1 VARRLVVEADG
12 GSRGNPGP
20 AGYGAV
26 VRDAASGAVLAERA
40 DYLGVTTNNVAE
52 YSGLVAGLRA
62 ALAIDPDAELE
73 VRLDSQLVVE
83 QMRGTWRIKHEDMR
97 RLADEARALVDPATV
112 TWTWVPRAQ
121 NAAADRLANLAM
133 DQKTAIVTDLD
144 AETGRDDAAQAQP
157 LEAGSPDADPT
168 GAGAGAAAPV
178 RAPRPSG
185 AGVRFDEEQPVTV
198 VLVRHG
204 ETTMTVSR
212 GYSGSGEPG
221 PPLNEHGVRQAH
233 AAADLVDRIGRDVWG
248 DIAYPSEV
256 IASPMVRTQQT
267 GGIIGE
273 RLGLPVRTDAVFQEA
288 DFGEWQGLTAE
299 EIEERWPGQLEPW
312 HTKANIRPPG
322 GESIEEVGE
331 RLRRGLDE
339 LRAGGGDRTVVVVSH
354 AVSIRAALGVTMGA
368 QPSSWSQLR
377 VAPASVS
384 IIRLFTDRRDEIAVA
399 GAPSEGW
406 SSRT

>member
-1 VARRLVVEADG
+1 MARRLVVEADG

-26 VRDAASGAVLAERA
+26 VLDGDSGAVLAERA

-52 YSGLVAGLRA
+52 YTGLVAGLRA
-62 ALAIDPDAELE
+62 ALAIDPDARLE
-73 VRLDSQLVVE
+73 VRMDSQLVVE
-83 QMRGTWRIKHEDMR
+83 QMRGTWRIKHEAMR
-97 RLADEARALVDPATV
+97 RLADQVRAIVDPATV
-112 TWTWVPRAQ
+112 VWTWVPRAQ

-133 DQKTAIVTDLD
+133 DQKTAIVTDATELG
-144 AETGRDDAAQAQP
+144 AGEPRDAAR
-157 LEAGSPDADPT
+157 T
-168 GAGAGAAAPV
+168 GAAAPG

-221 PPLNEHGVRQAH
+221 PPLNDHGVRQAH

-248 DIAYPSEV
+248 DIPYPSEV

-267 GGIIGE
+267 GRIIGE
-273 RLGLPVRTDAVFQEA
+273 RLSLPVRTDAVFQEA
-288 DFGEWQGLTAE
+288 NFGEWQGLTAE

-312 HTKANIRPPG
+312 HTQADVRPPG
-322 GESIEEVGE
+322 GESIAEVGV

-339 LRAGGGDRTVVVVSH
+339 LRAAGGDRTVVVVSH

-384 IIRLFTDRRDEIAVA
+384 IVRLFSDRRDEIAVA

-406 SSRT
+406 SSHT

>member
-26 VRDAASGAVLAERA
+26 VRDADTGQVLAERA
-40 DYLGVTTNNVAE
+40 DYLGVVSNNVAE

-62 ALAIDPDAELE
+62 ALAIDAGARLE
-73 VRLDSQLVVE
+73 VRMDSQLVVE

-97 RLADEARALVDPATV
+97 RLADEVRSLVDPATV
-112 TWTWVPRAQ
+112 VWTWVPRAQ
-121 NAAADRLANLAM
+121 NTAADRLANLAM
-133 DQKTAIVTDLD
+133 DQKTAIVTD
-144 AETGRDDAAQAQP
+144 
-157 LEAGSPDADPT
+157 AGAPDADPT
-168 GAGAGAAAPV
+168 GAGAAAVEPV

-221 PPLNEHGVRQAH
+221 PPLNDHGVRQAH

-248 DIAYPSEV
+248 DIEYPSEV

-267 GGIIGE
+267 GKIIGE

-288 DFGEWQGLTAE
+288 NFGEWQGLTAE

-312 HTKANIRPPG
+312 HTKADVRPPG
-322 GESIEEVGE
+322 GESIAEVGE
-331 RLRRGLDE
+331 RVRRGLDE
-339 LRAGGGDRTVVVVSH
+339 LRAAGGDRTVVVVSH

-406 SSRT
+406 SSRG

>member
-1 VARRLVVEADG
+1 MARRLVVEADG

-26 VRDAASGAVLAERA
+26 VRDADTALVLAERA
-40 DYLGVTTNNVAE
+40 DYLGVVSNNVAE

-62 ALAIDPDAELE
+62 ALAIDPDARLE
-73 VRLDSQLVVE
+73 VRMDSQLVIE

-97 RLADEARALVDPATV
+97 RLADEVRALVDPATV
-112 TWTWVPRAQ
+112 VWTWVPRAQ

-133 DQKTAIVTDLD
+133 DQKTAIVTD
-144 AETGRDDAAQAQP
+144 AP
-157 LEAGSPDADPT
+157 EAPDVDPT
-168 GAGAGAAAPV
+168 GAGAAAVEPV

-221 PPLNEHGVRQAH
+221 PPLNDHGVRQAH

-248 DIAYPSEV
+248 DIPYPSEV

-267 GGIIGE
+267 GRIIGE

-288 DFGEWQGLTAE
+288 NFGEWQGLTAE

-312 HTKANIRPPG
+312 HTKADVRPPG
-322 GESIEEVGE
+322 GESIAEVGE

-339 LRAGGGDRTVVVVSH
+339 LRAAGGDRTVVVVSH

-406 SSRT
+406 SSRL

>member
-1 VARRLVVEADG
+1 MAHRLVVEADG

-26 VRDAASGAVLAERA
+26 VRDAVTGEVLAERA
-40 DYLGVTTNNVAE
+40 DYLGLTTNNVAE

-62 ALAIDPDAELE
+62 ALEIDPAAELE
-73 VRLDSQLVVE
+73 VRLDSKLVVE
-83 QMRGTWRIKHEDMR
+83 QMRGTWRIKHDDMR
-97 RLADEARALVDPATV
+97 RLADEVRSLVDPARV
-112 TWTWVPRAQ
+112 VWTWVPRAQ

-133 DQKTAIVTDLD
+133 DQRTALVTDHD
-144 AETGRDDAAQAQP
+144 PGGRSRP
-157 LEAGSPDADPT
+157 VAGGVPDTDPT
-168 GAGAGAAAPV
+168 GAGAVAAAPV

-221 PPLNEHGVRQAH
+221 PPLNDRGVRQAH
-233 AAADLVDRIGRDVWG
+233 AAADLVDRVGRDVWG
-248 DIAYPSEV
+248 DVAYPSEV

-267 GGIIGE
+267 GRIIGE
-273 RLGLPVRTDAVFQEA
+273 RLGLPVHTDALFQEA

-299 EIEERWPGQLEPW
+299 EIEERWPGLLEPW
-312 HTKANIRPPG
+312 HTKANVRPPG

-331 RLRRGLDE
+331 RLRRGLDG
-339 LRAGGGDRTVVVVSH
+339 LRARGGDRTVVVVSH

-406 SSRT
+406 SSRA

>member
-1 VARRLVVEADG
+1 MVRRLVVEADG

-26 VRDAASGAVLAERA
+26 VRDAGTGLVLAERA
-40 DYLGVTTNNVAE
+40 DYLGVVSNNVAE

-62 ALAIDPDAELE
+62 ALAIDPAARLE
-73 VRLDSQLVVE
+73 VRMDSQLVIE

-97 RLADEARALVDPATV
+97 RLADEVRSLVDPATV
-112 TWTWVPRAQ
+112 VWTWVPRAQ

-133 DQKTAIVTDLD
+133 DQKTAIVTD
-144 AETGRDDAAQAQP
+144 
-157 LEAGSPDADPT
+157 AGAPDVDP
-168 GAGAGAAAPV
+168 AGAGVAAAEPA

-221 PPLNEHGVRQAH
+221 PPLNDHGVRQAH

-248 DIAYPSEV
+248 DIQYPSEV

-267 GGIIGE
+267 GRIIGE

-288 DFGEWQGLTAE
+288 NFGEWQGLTAE

-312 HTKANIRPPG
+312 HTKADVRPPG
-322 GESIEEVGE
+322 GESIAEVGE
-331 RLRRGLDE
+331 RVRRGLDE
-339 LRAGGGDRTVVVVSH
+339 LRAAGGDRTVVVVSH

-406 SSRT
+406 STRG

>member
-12 GSRGNPGP
+12 GSRGNPGR

-26 VRDAASGAVLAERA
+26 VRDADTGQVLAERA
-40 DYLGVTTNNVAE
+40 DYLGVVSNNVAE

-62 ALAIDPDAELE
+62 ALAIDAGARLE
-73 VRLDSQLVVE
+73 VRMDSQLVVE

-97 RLADEARALVDPATV
+97 RLADEVRSLVDPATV
-112 TWTWVPRAQ
+112 VWTWVPRAQ
-121 NAAADRLANLAM
+121 NTAADRLANLAM
-133 DQKTAIVTDLD
+133 DQKTAIVTD
-144 AETGRDDAAQAQP
+144 
-157 LEAGSPDADPT
+157 AGAPDADPT
-168 GAGAGAAAPV
+168 GAGAAAVEPV

-221 PPLNEHGVRQAH
+221 PPLNDHGVRQAH

-248 DIAYPSEV
+248 DIEYPSEV

-267 GGIIGE
+267 GRIIGE

-288 DFGEWQGLTAE
+288 NFGEWQGLTAE

-312 HTKANIRPPG
+312 HTKADVRPPG
-322 GESIEEVGE
+322 GESIAEVGD
-331 RLRRGLDE
+331 RVRRGLDE
-339 LRAGGGDRTVVVVSH
+339 LRAAGGDRTVVVVSH

-406 SSRT
+406 SSRS

>member
-26 VRDAASGAVLAERA
+26 VRDADTGLVLAERA
-40 DYLGVTTNNVAE
+40 DYLGVVSNNVAE

-62 ALAIDPDAELE
+62 ALSIDADARLE
-73 VRLDSQLVVE
+73 VRMDSQLVIE

-97 RLADEARALVDPATV
+97 RLADEVRSLVDPATV
-112 TWTWVPRAQ
+112 VWTWVPRAQ

-133 DQKTAIVTDLD
+133 DQKTAVVTD
-144 AETGRDDAAQAQP
+144 
-157 LEAGSPDADPT
+157 AGTPDPDP
-168 GAGAGAAAPV
+168 AGAGGAAAETA
-178 RAPRPSG
+178 RARRPSG

-221 PPLNEHGVRQAH
+221 PPLNDHGVRQAH

-248 DIAYPSEV
+248 DIEYPSEV

-267 GGIIGE
+267 GRIIGE

-288 DFGEWQGLTAE
+288 NFGEWQGLTAE

-312 HTKANIRPPG
+312 HTKADVRPPG
-322 GESIEEVGE
+322 GESIAEVGD
-331 RLRRGLDE
+331 RVRRGLDE
-339 LRAGGGDRTVVVVSH
+339 LRAAGGDRTVVVVSH

-406 SSRT
+406 SSRS